1 MGVGGGFWKT
11 KIFFPCTAVK
21 IGYFKIQN
29 LEMLFIQQV
38 VIPPK
43 AVQFYKINGNGK
55 EWWMLFKVRIFTQD
69 GALTQQL
76 LYTN

>member
-1 MGVGGGFWKT
+1 M
-11 KIFFPCTAVK
+11 
-21 IGYFKIQN
+21 
-29 LEMLFIQQV
+29 

-76 LYTN
+76 LYTNGNYRMKWGNQVSRPLGGPLASQSVVLNFLKLWSY